1 MDKFQE
7 MRAFVAVV
15 DAGSFVRAA
24 DALDLS
30 KTAVS
35 RLVGDL
41 EARLCVRLLHRTT
54 RKLSLTPEGEV
65 FHERCRQLIDGV
77 AEAEAELS
85 THAGE
90 AIGQLRVNVP
100 VTFGLMHLAP
110 LWPAFMALHP
120 RVVLDVTLS
129 DRVVDLVDEGFDVAV
144 RIARLQVSTLVSRQL
159 TTTRLILCAS
169 PEYLRLHG
177 TPSHPSELAHHSVIA
192 YSLLAMGDQW
202 EFAGPMDTDAPI
214 LVKVAPRMRTNS
226 GDTCAAAAL
235 QHMGIVLQPSFLVGK
250 HLDSGTL
257 VEVMPQFRSIELGVY
272 AVYPSRRHLTPKVRA
287 LVDFLVDA
295 FRMRAWPV

>member
-1 MDKFQE
+1 
-7 MRAFVAVV
+7 
-15 DAGSFVRAA
+15 
-24 DALDLS
+24 
-30 KTAVS
+30 
-35 RLVGDL
+35 
-41 EARLCVRLLHRTT
+41 
-54 RKLSLTPEGEV
+54 
-65 FHERCRQLIDGV
+65 
-77 AEAEAELS
+77 
-85 THAGE
+85 
-90 AIGQLRVNVP
+90 
-100 VTFGLMHLAP
+100 
-110 LWPAFMALHP
+110 
-120 RVVLDVTLS
+120 
-129 DRVVDLVDEGFDVAV
+129 
-144 RIARLQVSTLVSRQL
+144 LVSRQL

-177 TPSHPSELAHHSVIA
+177 TPSHPSELAHHSVVA

-202 EFAGPMDTDAPI
+202 EFAGPKDIDDPI

-250 HLDSGTL
+250 HLASGAL

-295 FRMRAWPV
+295 FRMKAWPA